1 MEKAEVALNKR
12 ERRAVFSLAG
22 IFGLRLLGLFMVLPV
37 FSVYAHG
44 LKGAFEHPV
53 LIGIA
58 MGAYGLT
65 QAIFQIPFG
74 NLSDKWGR
82 KPTIAAGL
90 VIFAIGSVIAAQA
103 TSIEWLLIGRIV
115 QGAGAVAAAII
126 ALTADLV
133 REERWTKAMA
143 VIGITIG
150 ISFSISLVLSAP
162 LAHWIGVSGIFWL
175 MAVLSLLAIAVL
187 YLVIPEAPAQ
197 FHRDAEMNPAI
208 LSTVLRDPSLLRL
221 DFGIFSLHTG
231 LTAIFVVLP
240 LVLIDPAHPLLIL
253 SDQWMLY
260 LPVMLLSFIAM
271 LPMIIVGE
279 AKRKLKEVF
288 VLAIAILLASVI
300 LMALSAHNLWLIA
313 IALFLFFVGFNVLEA
328 SLPSLVAKFC
338 HPGAKGTA
346 TGVYTT
352 SEFFG
357 AFCGGL
363 LGGLLYIPGQR
374 NYSDIFWAVALIYG
388 IWLVV
393 ALTMQRP
400 RYLAT
405 RIFPLSPGA
414 PAQQNLEERLL
425 QLPGVAEVAVFPDEA
440 AVYCKVDSKVY
451 DEKAILN
458 VLAAGWTGPARASR
472 EARRTSATAS

>member
-1 MEKAEVALNKR
+1 MSNVEAALNQK

-22 IFGLRLLGLFMVLPV
+22 IFGLRLLGLFLVLPV

-44 LKGAFEHPV
+44 LQGAMNHPAM
-53 LIGIA
+53 IGIA
-58 MGAYGLT
+58 LGAYGLT
-65 QAIFQIPFG
+65 QAFFQIPFG
-74 NLSDKWGR
+74 KLSDHWGR
-82 KPTIAAGL
+82 KPVIALGL
-90 VIFAIGSVIAAQA
+90 VIFAIGSAIAAMA

-143 VIGITIG
+143 IIGITIG
-150 ISFSISLVLSAP
+150 ISFSISLILSAP
-162 LAHWIGVSGIFWL
+162 LAHWIGVNGIFWL
-175 MAVLSLLAIAVL
+175 TAVFSLAAIGVL
-187 YLVIPEAPAQ
+187 YLVIPEVPTR
-197 FHRDAEMNPAI
+197 FHRDAELSPAM
-208 LSTVLRDPSLLRL
+208 LGEVLRDPSLLRL

-240 LVLIDPAHPLLIL
+240 LVLIDPHHPLLVL

-260 LPVMLLSFIAM
+260 LPVMLLSFVAM
-271 LPMIIVGE
+271 LPLIIIGE

-288 VLAIAILLASVI
+288 VIAITILLLSVI
-300 LMALSAHNLWLIA
+300 LMALSAHALWLIA
-313 IALFLFFVGFNVLEA
+313 LALFLFFTGFNVLEA

-352 SEFFG
+352 AEFLG

-363 LGGLLYIPGQR
+363 LGGLLYIPGAR
-374 NYSDIFWAVALIYG
+374 NYSDIFWAVSIIYAL
-388 IWLVV
+388 WLVV

-405 RIFPLSPGA
+405 RVFTLTDIA
-414 PAQQNLEERLL
+414 EQQPNLEKRLL
-425 QLPGVAEVAVFPDEA
+425 ALPGVAEVAVFKDEK
-440 AVYCKVDSKVY
+440 AVYCKVDSKIFQEQAVS
-451 DEKAILN
+451 A
-458 VLAAGWTGPARASR
+458 VLSGA
-472 EARRTSATAS
+472 

>member
-1 MEKAEVALNKR
+1 MSNAEAALNQK

-22 IFGLRLLGLFMVLPV
+22 IFGLRLLGLFLVLPV

-44 LKGAFEHPV
+44 LQGAMNHPAM
-53 LIGIA
+53 IGIA
-58 MGAYGLT
+58 LGAYGLT
-65 QAIFQIPFG
+65 QAFFQIPFG
-74 NLSDKWGR
+74 KLSDHWGR
-82 KPTIAAGL
+82 KPVIALGL
-90 VIFAIGSVIAAQA
+90 VIFAIGSAIAAMA

-143 VIGITIG
+143 IIGITIG
-150 ISFSISLVLSAP
+150 ISFSISLILSAP
-162 LAHWIGVSGIFWL
+162 LAHWIGVNGIFWL
-175 MAVLSLLAIAVL
+175 TAVFSLAAIGVL
-187 YLVIPEAPAQ
+187 YLVIPEVPTR
-197 FHRDAEMNPAI
+197 FHRDAELSPAM
-208 LSTVLRDPSLLRL
+208 LGEVLRDPSLLRL

-240 LVLIDPAHPLLIL
+240 LVLIDPHHPLLVL
-253 SDQWMLY
+253 ADQWMLY
-260 LPVMLLSFIAM
+260 LPVMLLSFVAM
-271 LPMIIVGE
+271 LPLIIIGE

-288 VLAIAILLASVI
+288 VIAITILLLSVI
-300 LMALSAHNLWLIA
+300 LMALSAHALWLIA
-313 IALFLFFVGFNVLEA
+313 LALFLFFTGFNVLEA

-352 SEFFG
+352 AEFLG

-363 LGGLLYIPGQR
+363 LGGLLYIPGAR
-374 NYSDIFWAVALIYG
+374 NYSDIFWAVSIIYAL
-388 IWLVV
+388 WLVV

-405 RIFPLSPGA
+405 RVFTLTDIA
-414 PAQQNLEERLL
+414 AQQPNLEKRLL
-425 QLPGVAEVAVFPDEA
+425 ALPGVAEVAVFKDEK
-440 AVYCKVDSKVY
+440 AVYCKVDSKIFEEQAVS
-451 DEKAILN
+451 A
-458 VLAAGWTGPARASR
+458 VLSGA
-472 EARRTSATAS
+472 

>member
-1 MEKAEVALNKR
+1 MSKVEAALNQK

-22 IFGLRLLGLFMVLPV
+22 IFGLRLLGLFLVLPV

-44 LKGAFEHPV
+44 LQGAMNHPAM
-53 LIGIA
+53 IGIA
-58 MGAYGLT
+58 LGAYGLT
-65 QAIFQIPFG
+65 QAFFQIPFG
-74 NLSDKWGR
+74 KLSDHWGR
-82 KPTIAAGL
+82 KPVIALGL
-90 VIFAIGSVIAAQA
+90 VIFAIGSAIAAMA

-143 VIGITIG
+143 IIGITIG
-150 ISFSISLVLSAP
+150 ISFSISLILSAP
-162 LAHWIGVSGIFWL
+162 LAHWIGVNGIFWL
-175 MAVLSLLAIAVL
+175 TAVLSLAAIGVL
-187 YLVIPEAPAQ
+187 YLVIPEVPTR
-197 FHRDAEMNPAI
+197 FHRDAELSPAM
-208 LSTVLRDPSLLRL
+208 LGEVLRDPSLLRL

-240 LVLIDPAHPLLIL
+240 LVLIDPHHPLLVL
-253 SDQWMLY
+253 ADQWMLY
-260 LPVMLLSFIAM
+260 LPVMLLSFVAM
-271 LPMIIVGE
+271 LPLIIIGE

-288 VLAIAILLASVI
+288 VIAITILLLSVI
-300 LMALSAHNLWLIA
+300 LMALSAHALWLIA
-313 IALFLFFVGFNVLEA
+313 LALFLFFTGFNVLEA

-352 SEFFG
+352 AEFLG

-363 LGGLLYIPGQR
+363 LGGLLYIPGAR
-374 NYSDIFWAVALIYG
+374 NYSDIFWAVSIIYAL
-388 IWLVV
+388 WLVV

-405 RIFPLSPGA
+405 RVFTLTDIA
-414 PAQQNLEERLL
+414 AQQPNLEKRLL
-425 QLPGVAEVAVFPDEA
+425 ALPGVAEVAVFKDEK
-440 AVYCKVDSKVY
+440 AVYCKVDSKIFEEQAVS
-451 DEKAILN
+451 A
-458 VLAAGWTGPARASR
+458 VLSGA
-472 EARRTSATAS
+472 

>member
-1 MEKAEVALNKR
+1 MKNPEAALNQK

-22 IFGLRLLGLFMVLPV
+22 IFVLRLLGLFLVLPV

-44 LKGAFEHPV
+44 LRGAMNHPV

-58 MGAYGLT
+58 LGAYGLT
-65 QAIFQIPFG
+65 QAFFQIPFG
-74 NLSDKWGR
+74 KLSDKWGR
-82 KPTIAAGL
+82 KPVIAIGL
-90 VIFAIGSVIAAQA
+90 LIFAIGSAIAATA

-143 VIGITIG
+143 IIGITIG
-150 ISFSISLVLSAP
+150 ISFSISLILSAP
-162 LAHWIGVSGIFWL
+162 LAGWIGVSGIFWL
-175 MAVLSLLAIAVL
+175 TAVLSLAAIGVL
-187 YLVIPEAPAQ
+187 YLVIPAVPTR
-197 FHRDAEMNPAI
+197 FHRDAEMSPAM
-208 LSTVLRDPSLLRL
+208 LGEVLRDPSLLRL

-240 LVLIDPAHPLLIL
+240 LVLIDPRHPLLSL
-253 SDQWMLY
+253 NDQWMLY
-260 LPVMLLSFIAM
+260 LPVMLLSFVAM

-288 VLAIAILLASVI
+288 IIAIAILLVSVI
-300 LMALSAHNLWLIA
+300 LMALSAHNIWLIA
-313 IALFLFFVGFNVLEA
+313 VALFLFFMGFNVLEA

-352 SEFFG
+352 SEFLG

-363 LGGLLYIPGQR
+363 LGGLLYIPGAR
-374 NYSDIFWAVALIYG
+374 NYSDIFWAVAIIYA

-405 RIFPLSPGA
+405 RVFTLTESA
-414 PAQQNLEERLL
+414 ERQSNLETRLL
-425 QLPGVAEVAVFPDEA
+425 ALPGIAEVAVFKDEG

-451 DEKAILN
+451 DEQAVMG
-458 VLAAGWTGPARASR
+458 VLADT
-472 EARRTSATAS
+472 

>member
-1 MEKAEVALNKR
+1 MKNAEAALNQR

-22 IFGLRLLGLFMVLPV
+22 IFGLRLLGLFLVLPV

-44 LKGAFEHPV
+44 LRGAVDHPI

-58 MGAYGLT
+58 LGAYGLT
-65 QAIFQIPFG
+65 QAFFQIPFG
-74 NLSDKWGR
+74 KFSDKWGR
-82 KPTIAAGL
+82 KPIIALGL
-90 VIFAIGSVIAAQA
+90 LIFAIGSVIAATA
-103 TSIEWLLIGRIV
+103 TSIDWLLIGRIV

-162 LAHWIGVSGIFWL
+162 LAQWIGVNGIFWL
-175 MAVLSLLAIAVL
+175 TAVLSLAAIGVL
-187 YLVIPEAPAQ
+187 YLIIPEAPVRY
-197 FHRDAEMNPAI
+197 HRDAEMNPAM
-208 LSTVLRDPSLLRL
+208 LRDVLRDPSLLRL
-221 DFGIFSLHTG
+221 DFGIFALHTG

-240 LVLIDPAHPLLIL
+240 LVLIDPNHPLLSL
-253 SDQWMLY
+253 GDQWMLY

-271 LPMIIVGE
+271 LPMIIIGE

-288 VLAIAILLASVI
+288 IIAIAILLISVI
-300 LMALSAHNLWLIA
+300 IMALSAHSIWLIA
-313 IALFLFFVGFNVLEA
+313 VALFLFFMGFNVLEA

-363 LGGLLYIPGQR
+363 LGGVLYIPGAR
-374 NYSDIFWAVALIYG
+374 NYSDIFWAVAIIYA
-388 IWLVV
+388 IWLIV
-393 ALTMQRP
+393 AMTMQRP

-405 RIFPLSPGA
+405 RVFTLSPA
-414 PAQQNLEERLL
+414 AQQQTQLEKRLL
-425 QLPGVAEVAVFPDEA
+425 ELPGVAEVAVFKDEA

-451 DEKAILN
+451 EEAAILN
-458 VLAAGWTGPARASR
+458 ILAG
-472 EARRTSATAS
+472 TA